1 MFCCCLCIFFFFK
14 QKTAY
19 EMRISD
25 WSSDVCSS
33 DLHTAEGVTVE
44 TEAGAV
50 AAGAAI
56 VTVSTSV
63 LAAEAILFDPPLSA
77 EKRAALAAIPLGR
90 ANKLA
95 LAFDG
100 DPFGGLNTVSIRLAE
115 ATADT
120 LLLQIRP
127 FGRDLVTGFLGG
139 RFAEAVEQ
147 AGEAA
152 TG

>member
-90 ANKLA
+90 AHKLA
-95 LAFDG
+95 PAFDRH
-100 DPFGGLNTVSIRLAE
+100 PFGGLNPVPIPLA
-115 ATADT
+115 
-120 LLLQIRP
+120 
-127 FGRDLVTGFLGG
+127 
-139 RFAEAVEQ
+139 
-147 AGEAA
+147 AA
-152 TG
+152 PAAPPPPHTPPPPPPPPTPH